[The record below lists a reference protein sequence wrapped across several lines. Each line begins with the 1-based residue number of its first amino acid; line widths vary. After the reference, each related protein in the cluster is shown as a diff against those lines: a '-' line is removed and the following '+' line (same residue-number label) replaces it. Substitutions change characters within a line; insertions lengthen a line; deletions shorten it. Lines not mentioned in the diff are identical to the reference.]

1 VTDSF
6 GRKASALLT
15 IYQTL
20 SLDPASKN
28 IEEGE
33 SVTFEASGGVSG
45 PGYDFFLNGTPQSSD
60 VYSWNHFFDTPGAF
74 LVEAVDSLGNRD
86 IAAVT
91 VFSNEELAVELP
103 EYEGGPQ
110 NWILTG
116 GSMIIE
122 AVNTTPVFEFS
133 IESSTGVP
141 GSLFDPPPPAPDGQ
155 IVYNAPSSE
164 SIVTLRLHDDVRG
177 DLLFD
182 IHVLDSEPPE
192 LTFPSTR
199 TIERG
204 DSNVLTASGGVN
216 GYDFRLEGPGSL
228 SRYFLPDRKIR
239 YEAPWW
245 VPGGFPITVLIY
257 VEDGLGRQQVA
268 AVTVVVDD

>member
-1 VTDSF
+1 
-6 GRKASALLT
+6 
-15 IYQTL
+15 
-20 SLDPASKN
+20 
-28 IEEGE
+28 
-33 SVTFEASGGVSG
+33 
-45 PGYDFFLNGTPQSSD
+45 
-60 VYSWNHFFDTPGAF
+60 
-74 LVEAVDSLGNRD
+74 
-86 IAAVT
+86 
-91 VFSNEELAVELP
+91 
-103 EYEGGPQ
+103 
-110 NWILTG
+110 
-116 GSMIIE
+116 MIIE

-133 IESSTGVP
+133 IDSSTGAP
-141 GSLFDPPPPAPDGQ
+141 GSLIDPPPPALDGE

-164 SIVTLRLHDDVRG
+164 SIVTIKLHDDVRG

-204 DSNVLTASGGVN
+204 DSTVLTASGGVN

-228 SRYFLPDRKIR
+228 NQYFLQDRKIR

-245 VPGGFPITVLIY
+245 VPGGFPITVLVY

-268 AVTVVVDD
+268 TITVVYDD